1 MGYQNMHIFDPVH
14 DLFFLLLTFHCC
26 CYFPFE
32 CCVRDS
38 THTFVYPSIQLTF
51 CIFDQKPENNWTQN
65 GIEMKKSQQNSL
77 RHAPNMCWC
86 VSVCLGVYN
95 LLPQCGYLL
104 TQYSLL

>member
-1 MGYQNMHIFDPVH
+1 MICFFFFS
-14 DLFFLLLTFHCC
+14 LFTAVVISPLSG
-26 CYFPFE
+26 
-32 CCVRDS
+32 CVRDS

-51 CIFDQKPENNWTQN
+51 CIFDQKPENNWAQN

-95 LLPQCGYLL
+95 LLPLFAH
-104 TQYSLL
+104 SI